1 MASNQEMI
9 VVAAVLRFMDQIQ
22 KAAEKYSI
30 PVHVLAGLAAQESQG
45 NTWAARPEAHYRW
58 TFGRLASHVP
68 LLKKL
73 LPRWRTMAQD
83 AYMQRISY
91 GLFQVMGAVARE
103 LGFKGYLTMLCNPE
117 IGARMGAAK
126 LADCLKRSN
135 GDLRAALLRYNG
147 GGDPAYPDKVFG
159 WAKFFTEENVTRF

>member
-1 MASNQEMI
+1 MASSQDMI
-9 VVAAVLRFMDQIQ
+9 VVASVHRFMDQIQ
-22 KAAEKYSI
+22 KAAERYSI
-30 PVHVLAGLAAQESQG
+30 PTRVLAGLVAQESQG
-45 NTWAARPEAHYRW
+45 DTWAAKPEEKYRW

-73 LPRWRTMAQD
+73 LPRWRTQAQD
-83 AYMQRISY
+83 FYMQRISF
-91 GLFQVMGAVARE
+91 GLCQVMGAVARE

-147 GGDPAYPDKVFG
+147 GGDPAYPDKVLG
-159 WAKFFTEENVTRF
+159 WAKHFEDQ